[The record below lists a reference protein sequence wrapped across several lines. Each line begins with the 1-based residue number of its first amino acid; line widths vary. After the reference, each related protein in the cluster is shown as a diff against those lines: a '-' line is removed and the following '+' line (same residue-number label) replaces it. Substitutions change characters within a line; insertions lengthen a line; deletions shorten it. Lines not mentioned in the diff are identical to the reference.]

1 MHEVLHILEHSLLD
15 TLKLIPFLLLTYLL
29 MEYLEHKMSS
39 KAAAVVNRAGK
50 LGPVLGGVLGIVPQ
64 CGFSAAMS
72 NLYAGGLIT
81 RGTILAVFL
90 STSDEML
97 PILIS
102 ENVPVTLIG
111 KILAVKVVAAV
122 IAGML
127 IDLLFKA
134 KRDTDIHELCESEN
148 CHCEHGI
155 FLSALKHT
163 AQITVF
169 ILIVNV
175 ALTAVIEFIG
185 EDSLVGFIMNKPV
198 IGELLSGLIGLIPN
212 CASSVAITELYL
224 QGGMSTGAML
234 SGLMTG
240 SGIGLLVL
248 FRMNKDIKDSLKVLV
263 LLYISGV
270 ILGFSAGL
278 LPIF

>member
-102 ENVPVTLIG
+102 ENVPVALIC
-111 KILAVKVVAAV
+111 KILAVKVIAAV

-185 EDSLVGFIMNKPV
+185 EDSLAGFIMNKPV

-248 FRMNKDIKDSLKVLV
+248 FRMNKDIKDSLKVLA

>member
-1 MHEVLHILEHSLLD
+1 MHEFLHILEHSALD
-15 TLKLIPFLLLTYLL
+15 TLKLLPFLLLTYLF
-29 MEYLEHKMSS
+29 MEYLEHKMSD
-39 KAAAVVNRAGK
+39 KAAAVINRAGK
-50 LGPVLGGVLGIVPQ
+50 LGPVLGSVMGIVPQ

-72 NLYAGGLIT
+72 NLFAGGLIT
-81 RGTILAVFL
+81 RGTLLAVFL

-102 ENVPVTLIG
+102 RQVPAGLIL
-111 KILAVKVVAAV
+111 KILAVKVVTAI

-127 IDLLFKA
+127 IDLIFTKHRHA
-134 KRDTDIHELCESEN
+134 DIHDLCEDEN

-163 AQITVF
+163 AQILLFVF
-169 ILIVNV
+169 LVNF
-175 ALTAVIEFIG
+175 ALTAVIEYIG
-185 EDSLVGFIMNKPV
+185 EDSLANFIMNKPV

-212 CASSVAITELYL
+212 CASSIVITELYL
-224 QGGMSTGAML
+224 QGGMSAGAML

-240 SGIGLLVL
+240 SGVGLIIL
-248 FRMNKDIKDSLKVLV
+248 FRTNKNPRENFKILAM
-263 LLYISGV
+263 LYGSGV
-270 ILGFSAGL
+270 IYGFLAGL